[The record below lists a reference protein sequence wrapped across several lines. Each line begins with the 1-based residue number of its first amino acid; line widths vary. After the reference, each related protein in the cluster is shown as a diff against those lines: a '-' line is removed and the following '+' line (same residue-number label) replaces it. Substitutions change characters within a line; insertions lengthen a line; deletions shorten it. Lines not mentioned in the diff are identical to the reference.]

1 MILHSKNREQ
11 TDADTHTHRSEY
23 RVAPQ
28 LKNFGQKNILVK
40 KKIGPKCFKFLSKKL
55 GRVNPGAGIYD
66 PPPQKVVG
74 LKLCGI
80 VVSCLK
86 RKFLFQ

>member
-1 MILHSKNREQ
+1 MVQNVLGFCQ
-11 TDADTHTHRSEY
+11 
-23 RVAPQ
+23 
-28 LKNFGQKNILVK
+28 
-40 KKIGPKCFKFLSKKL
+40 KKL

-66 PPPQKVVG
+66 PPQKVVG

-86 RKFLFQ
+86 IKLEKIEWTGQTSTTEFLNSSGAVW

>member
-1 MILHSKNREQ
+1 MVQN
-11 TDADTHTHRSEY
+11 
-23 RVAPQ
+23 V
-28 LKNFGQKNILVK
+28 FGFCQK
-40 KKIGPKCFKFLSKKL
+40 KF

-66 PPPQKVVG
+66 PPENNRVKIVELLLVVLKENFRFCPKKLGRVNPGAGNYDPPPQKIVG

-86 RKFLFQ
+86 IKFLFQ